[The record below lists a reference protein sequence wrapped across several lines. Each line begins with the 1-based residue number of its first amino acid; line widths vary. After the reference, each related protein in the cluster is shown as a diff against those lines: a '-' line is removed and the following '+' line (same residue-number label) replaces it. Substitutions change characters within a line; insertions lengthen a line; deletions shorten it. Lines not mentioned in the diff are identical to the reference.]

1 MHSLFSYEINRNG
14 PTLMKAGRTILIKEW
29 TTRFGTTTSLKR
41 AFTGHSCSGTQ
52 RISAISNMMFSAFT
66 IDVRRSDF
74 WEMAIH
80 HAITIIL
87 LSLSFTVNFVRIG
100 TMVLICH
107 DTADIIL

>member
-1 MHSLFSYEINRNG
+1 
-14 PTLMKAGRTILIKEW
+14 LMKAGRTIPIKEW
-29 TTRFGTTTSLKR
+29 TTRFGTTTLLKR
-41 AFTGHSCSGTQ
+41 AFIGHSCSGIQ
-52 RISAISNMMFSAFT
+52 RNIGHQVMWCFSAFT